1 LSNRTAF
8 PGTSTTG
15 ITHTAAHDN
24 DLPGGWIGY
33 VQVVADQNSITTETD
48 LTGLSQTVTVNT
60 SRRIQITAEISYS
73 CSSGAGNRAAL
84 RIKESTTV
92 LQERRWSA
100 GTSGTESASATVI
113 LTPSSGS
120 HTYKLSLAQQ
130 DAGNVNLLASATNP
144 SFLLIE
150 DVGPA

>member
-33 VQVVADQNSITTETD
+33 VQVVADQTGITTETD
-48 LTGLSQTVTVNT
+48 LTGLSQAVTVNT
-60 SRRIQITAEISYS
+60 SRRIKISGEISYS
-73 CSSGAGNRAAL
+73 CSSGTGNRARL
-84 RIKESTTV
+84 KIKESTTV
-92 LQERRWSA
+92 LQDRLFGPTTNGSDTA
-100 GTSGTESASATVI
+100 HISVV
-113 LTPSSGS
+113 LTPTAAS
-120 HTYKLSLAQQ
+120 HTYKLSLAAQ
-130 DAGNVNLLASATNP
+130 DAGNANLLATSTNP
-144 SFLLIE
+144 AYLLIE